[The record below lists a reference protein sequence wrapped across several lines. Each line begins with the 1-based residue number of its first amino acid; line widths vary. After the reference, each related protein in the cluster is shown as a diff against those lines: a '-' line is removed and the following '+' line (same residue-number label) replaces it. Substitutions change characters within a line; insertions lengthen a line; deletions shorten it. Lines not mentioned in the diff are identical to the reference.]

1 MHWVVHRVLPKG
13 QCKQFCHR
21 IKHNGEYISTIS
33 LLKGSA
39 TSEKSNKRNNRSATV
54 NIFLQYLFS
63 RVAQRV
69 KRAIRVNKRST
80 TVNIFL
86 QYLFSR
92 VAQRVKR
99 AIRVNKRST
108 TVNIFL
114 HYLFSRVAQRMK
126 RAIRVNKRST
136 TVNIFYDKNNATR
149 PDKEEL
155 VNVRIQI
162 NITHDHI
169 PDQVS

>member
-39 TSEKSNKRNNRSATV
+39 TSEKSNRRNNRSA
-54 NIFLQYLFS
+54 
-63 RVAQRV
+63 
-69 KRAIRVNKRST
+69 
-80 TVNIFL
+80 
-86 QYLFSR
+86 
-92 VAQRVKR
+92 
-99 AIRVNKRST
+99 

-114 HYLFSRVAQRMK
+114 HYLFSRVAQRVK

>member
-54 NIFLQYLFS
+54 NIFLHYLFS

-69 KRAIRVNKRST
+69 KRVIRVNKRST

-99 AIRVNKRST
+99 V
-108 TVNIFL
+108 
-114 HYLFSRVAQRMK
+114 
-126 RAIRVNKRST
+126 IRVNKRST

>member
-80 TVNIFL
+80 TVNIF
-86 QYLFSR
+86 
-92 VAQRVKR
+92 
-99 AIRVNKRST
+99 
-108 TVNIFL
+108 
-114 HYLFSRVAQRMK
+114 
-126 RAIRVNKRST
+126 
-136 TVNIFYDKNNATR
+136 YDKNNATR
-149 PDKEEL
+149 PD
-155 VNVRIQI
+155 
-162 NITHDHI
+162 
-169 PDQVS
+169 